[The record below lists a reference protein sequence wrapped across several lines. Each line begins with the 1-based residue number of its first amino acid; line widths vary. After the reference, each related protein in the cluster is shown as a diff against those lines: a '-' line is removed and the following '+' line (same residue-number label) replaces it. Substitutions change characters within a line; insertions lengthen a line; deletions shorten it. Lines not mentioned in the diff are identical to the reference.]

1 MRKSHERVQ
10 ERSREEETMRL
21 SYYRFPDGTPES
33 VLLENGCGV
42 VLTNGEMIYPDSIP
56 EEKRSLVD
64 CIEHTVSCSVSFAK
78 QMMKKYGGAG
88 WTEHIDRDGG
98 CFEVTEIRLQGNNSR
113 FKYNR
118 HL

>member
-1 MRKSHERVQ
+1 
-10 ERSREEETMRL
+10 MRL
-21 SYYRFPDGTPES
+21 NYYRFPEGTPES

-42 VLTNGEMIYPDSIP
+42 VLKNGEMIYPDSIP
-56 EEKRSLVD
+56 EDKRPLVD
-64 CIEHTVSCSVSFAK
+64 HVDDVISCCVSFAK
-78 QMMKKYGGAG
+78 KMLRRYGGAA

-98 CFEVTEIRLQGNNSR
+98 CFEVTKIKLQGNNSR